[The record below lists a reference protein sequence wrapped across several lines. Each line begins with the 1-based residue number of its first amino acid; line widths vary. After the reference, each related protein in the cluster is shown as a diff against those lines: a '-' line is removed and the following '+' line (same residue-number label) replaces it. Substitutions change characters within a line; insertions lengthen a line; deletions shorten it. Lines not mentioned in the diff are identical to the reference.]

1 MRRLFVM
8 LVVGML
14 LCGCGEE
21 ESAVLIPDYD
31 PGGRVASLPPITA
44 ETMRAMEGV
53 YSVREGGQL
62 FGDEVVLKFAGQGLS
77 LFAGRDAVYSFLDAG
92 AQDSSLQLAG
102 YWRRQVSVETGVL
115 RLAIDGARGG
125 GLLLRGQKPRRGE
138 VMIEGSFSGAAGQGG
153 REVSLSY
160 DRPLYEG
167 EKSFLI
173 VAHRAGGR
181 NSDRLPA
188 SENSAELVRI
198 AERFG
203 ANGVE
208 IDVQMTRDG
217 VPVIY
222 HDKQLNLRLTQ
233 KSGLVGSVSDYTIA
247 QLESFVR
254 LRNGEKIPTLKRMLA
269 TILRQTDLRFV
280 WLDSKVSVPLALLQ
294 ELQRNYEDSAR
305 LFGRDLTVVIGL
317 PDEDKVNELLSLP
330 DFAAADVLCELDIDV
345 VRRTH
350 AEIWAPRW
358 TLGTQ
363 SDAVAQMRAEGRKV
377 LVWTLDEAAYIET
390 FLRDGEFDGI
400 LTNYPALLAFYYYTQ

>member
-1 MRRLFVM
+1 
-8 LVVGML
+8 
-14 LCGCGEE
+14 
-21 ESAVLIPDYD
+21 VLIPDYD
-31 PGGRVASLPPITA
+31 PGGSVASLPQVMA

-53 YSVREGGQL
+53 YTVQEGAQF
-62 FGDEVVLKFAGQGLS
+62 FGDEVVLRFAGRGLS
-77 LFAGRDAVYSFLDAG
+77 LFAGRGAVYCFLDAG
-92 AQDSSLQLAG
+92 ALDSSLQIAG

-115 RLAIDGARGG
+115 RLAIDAAHGGA
-125 GLLLRGQKPRRGE
+125 LLQRGQRPRRGE
-138 VMIEGSFSGAAGQGG
+138 VLIDGSFSGAGGQGG
-153 REVSLSY
+153 RPVLLTY
-160 DRPLYEG
+160 DRPLHEDA
-167 EKSFLI
+167 KPFLI
-173 VAHRAGGR
+173 LAHRAGGR

-208 IDVQMTRDG
+208 IDVQMTKDG

-222 HDKQLNLRLTQ
+222 HDEQINLRLTQ
-233 KSGLVGSVSDYTIA
+233 KSGLVGSVRDYTIA

-280 WLDSKVSVPLALLQ
+280 WLDSKATVPLAQLK

-305 LFGRDLTVVIGL
+305 LFGRDLTIVLGL

-330 DFAAADVLCELDIDV
+330 DYASAHVLCELDVDA

-363 SDAVAQMRAEGRKV
+363 PGAVAQMQAEGRQV

-390 FLRDGEFDGI
+390 FLREGNFDGI
-400 LTNYPALLAFYYYTQ
+400 LTNYPALVAFSYYTQ

>member
-1 MRRLFVM
+1 MIAA
-8 LVVGML
+8 GIL

-21 ESAVLIPDYD
+21 ETAVLIPDYD
-31 PGGRVASLPPITA
+31 PGGSIASLPPITA

-53 YSVREGGQL
+53 YAVQEGHQL

-77 LFAGRDAVYSFLDAG
+77 LFAGRDAVYCFLDAG
-92 AQDSSLQLAG
+92 VQDSSLQLAG

-115 RLAIDGARGG
+115 RLAIDGAGG
-125 GLLLRGQKPRRGE
+125 GGMLQRGQRPRRGE
-138 VMIEGSFSGAAGQGG
+138 VMIEGSFSGAGGQGG
-153 REVSLSY
+153 RPVLLTY
-160 DRPLYEG
+160 DRPLYEAG
-167 EKSFLI
+167 KPFLI
-173 VAHRAGGR
+173 LAHRAGGR

-208 IDVQMTRDG
+208 IDVQMTKDG

-222 HDKQLNLRLTQ
+222 HDEQLNLRLTQ

-254 LRNGEKIPTLKRMLA
+254 LKNGEKIPTLKRMLA
-269 TILRQTDLRFV
+269 TILRQTELRFV
-280 WLDSKVSVPLALLQ
+280 WLDSKASVPLAQLQ

-330 DFAAADVLCELDIDV
+330 DFAAADVLCELDIDI
-345 VRRTH
+345 VRRTQ

-363 SDAVAQMRAEGRKV
+363 SDAVAQMQAEGRQV
-377 LVWTLDEAAYIET
+377 LVWTLDEAGYIET
-390 FLRDGEFDGI
+390 FLRDGDFDGI
-400 LTNYPALLAFYYYTQ
+400 LTNYPALVAFHYFTQ